1 MKINELL
8 KQPEGRK
15 IEFKE
20 ELPTI
25 DFDDMESGQSDIR
38 NKVLAPVFKKL
49 GIIEQWGNGLRLIS
63 GELKNYPEI
72 KMEWSE
78 PGIAFRIIFKKTDYK
93 QQKSENKN
101 LVSADDYG
109 RLRPITADYDRLSIE
124 EKKILLYLIDNE
136 RTSKKEAMGLINA
149 KETKTKEVL
158 KSLVDK
164 KLIERKGKGRS
175 TYYVLKNVGRNIS
188 DEG

>member
-1 MKINELL
+1 MRMNTMPNIMESNTEKLSNENQLIHISV
-8 KQPEGRK
+8 GA
-15 IEFKE
+15 IH
-20 ELPTI
+20 ELPFINQIETI
-25 DFDDMESGQSDIR
+25 YYINGDLSDI
-38 NKVLAPVFKKL
+38 
-49 GIIEQWGNGLRLIS
+49 
-63 GELKNYPEI
+63 
-72 KMEWSE
+72 
-78 PGIAFRIIFKKTDYK
+78 
-93 QQKSENKN
+93 
-101 LVSADDYG
+101 ADDYG

-175 TYYVLKNVGRNIS
+175 TYYVLKNKGRNIG